1 MKYLGVFHDTN
12 NRGKQRKS
20 PAKAKAKKLKI
31 KVTIPVNIRSS
42 GANFISP

>member
-20 PAKAKAKKLKI
+20 PAKAKAKKLKKEAMEVLASI
-31 KVTIPVNIRSS
+31 
-42 GANFISP
+42 AF